1 MNVTGWRAEP
11 EQVVSDHTARLL
23 RWMSRT
29 APAPG
34 DTIESVTSRIAGGL
48 YELLDATAVTLW
60 ARRTDGEPLTLMA
73 AVGEGTG
80 TAGSIPDGA
89 TNTPSLEVPLD
100 VSLAA
105 PLWVSEAAGPGR
117 NFALQLVALSNLGA
131 VELPSLAVG
140 LYAPTPPGFEIPP
153 LLQGVALLWLDS
165 QDGLLSEAFGP
176 ILDAA
181 VHQASHFLASAVRV
195 ERLARSLRQL
205 GEAIGS
211 AVDGKD
217 PRRPGQSGAAS
228 YYAGLIAR
236 SMGLGE
242 AEAEKLEFAALVHNL
257 GRVAVPDSILQK
269 TGTLTQEELEAVRA
283 ATLKG
288 ADWLSSVEGM
298 DGVAA
303 IVRHQNESYDGSGLP
318 DGLRGEEIPLG
329 ARILAVATR
338 FAAMTS
344 PRADRGPR
352 PVVGGALDGLV
363 GQSGTSLDPKVVEAF
378 VHAMGRSL

>member
-1 MNVTGWRAEP
+1 
-11 EQVVSDHTARLL
+11 
-23 RWMSRT
+23 
-29 APAPG
+29 
-34 DTIESVTSRIAGGL
+34 
-48 YELLDATAVTLW
+48 
-60 ARRTDGEPLTLMA
+60 
-73 AVGEGTG
+73 
-80 TAGSIPDGA
+80 
-89 TNTPSLEVPLD
+89 
-100 VSLAA
+100 
-105 PLWVSEAAGPGR
+105 
-117 NFALQLVALSNLGA
+117 
-131 VELPSLAVG
+131 
-140 LYAPTPPGFEIPP
+140 
-153 LLQGVALLWLDS
+153 
-165 QDGLLSEAFGP
+165 
-176 ILDAA
+176 
-181 VHQASHFLASAVRV
+181 
-195 ERLARSLRQL
+195 
-205 GEAIGS
+205 
-211 AVDGKD
+211 
-217 PRRPGQSGAAS
+217 
-228 YYAGLIAR
+228 
-236 SMGLGE
+236 MGLGE